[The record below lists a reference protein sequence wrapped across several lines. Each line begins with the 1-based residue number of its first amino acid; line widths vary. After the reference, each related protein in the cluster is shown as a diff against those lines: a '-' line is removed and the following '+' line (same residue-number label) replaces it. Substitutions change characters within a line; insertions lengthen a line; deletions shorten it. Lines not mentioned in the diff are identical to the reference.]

1 MGSKLFK
8 QLGIVSTVL
17 FFTLVGSAL
26 TVSAQSRGNWEREQR
41 RYEKQQQKAAKQQRL
56 EQQRLEQARLE
67 QQRYDEAYGRRG
79 SVTRRGSVNGNQAT
93 DMGYQ
98 VGFQAGQ
105 YDRRKGK
112 YGQSNVYRSSGGLS
126 PNAGDPSAADYY
138 YRQGYIRGYEDG
150 YRGGNR

>member
-56 EQQRLEQARLE
+56 EQQR
-67 QQRYDEAYGRRG
+67 YDQTYGRRG
-79 SVTRRGSVNGNQAT
+79 NVTRQGSVNGNQAT